1 MPYCGM
7 DRKASSHFVDGRY
20 PYGAIE
26 RSLGAVF
33 GADTATQRGA
43 LRGRLKRLSTLGL
56 PEVSPGK
63 GTRRQY
69 SFEQACQL
77 LIALLME
84 DAGLDPIVVARAV
97 KNAWPELAEK
107 VEAAET
113 APDQNPHMVALR
125 LRVMSGPWTTR
136 NRLTAR
142 ASIYVMPVWNERL
155 RNAKKGI
162 EDGETNNLMHMM
174 KRESDLSTWVAGQYL
189 TPRLRKLRAAL
200 VGLSEAV
207 HERA

>member
-1 MPYCGM
+1 M
-7 DRKASSHFVDGRY
+7 DRKVSFHFVDGRY

-125 LRVMSGPWTTR
+125 LRVR
-136 NRLTAR
+136 
-142 ASIYVMPVWNERL
+142 
-155 RNAKKGI
+155 
-162 EDGETNNLMHMM
+162 
-174 KRESDLSTWVAGQYL
+174 
-189 TPRLRKLRAAL
+189 
-200 VGLSEAV
+200 
-207 HERA
+207 